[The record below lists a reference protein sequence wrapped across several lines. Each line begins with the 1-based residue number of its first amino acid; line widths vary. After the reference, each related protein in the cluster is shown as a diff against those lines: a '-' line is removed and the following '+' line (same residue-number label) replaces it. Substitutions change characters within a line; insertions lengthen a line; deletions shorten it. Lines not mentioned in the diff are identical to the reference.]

1 MEYVIPVVLVLV
13 IVAAAITAF
22 VMNSQRKS
30 SGRRDAVAADAGH
43 TGGPGMGLDQTP
55 LGDTAEHAGTQARD
69 GETVEPPD
77 AVAHGGTGHPVSHYG
92 ASVPPERE
100 RELQAELDEAAASE
114 GVDPD
119 AARRE
124 GIAPKG
130 IDEGRDRGGP
140 PESERIADRPA

>member
-30 SGRRDAVAADAGH
+30 SGQRDAVAADAGH
-43 TGGPGMGLDQTP
+43 GGGPGIGVDQTP
-55 LGDTAEHAGTQARD
+55 LGDTAEHAGTQGRD

-77 AVAHGGTGHPVSHYG
+77 SVRHGGTGHPVAHYG
-92 ASVPPERE
+92 ATVPPERE
-100 RELQAELDEAAASE
+100 RELSEAAASE
-114 GVDPD
+114 GVDPS
-119 AARRE
+119 AASRG

-130 IDEGRDRGGP
+130 SDDGRDRGGP
-140 PESERIADRPA
+140 PDSERLADRPA

>member
-30 SGRRDAVAADAGH
+30 GDRSDAVAADAGH
-43 TGGPGMGLDQTP
+43 GGGPGIGRDQTP
-55 LGDTAEHAGTQARD
+55 LGDTAEHAGAQGRD

-77 AVAHGGTGHPVSHYG
+77 AARHGGTGHPVSHYG

-100 RELQAELDEAAASE
+100 RELTEAAASE

-130 IDEGRDRGGP
+130 TDEGRDRGGP

>member
-1 MEYVIPVVLVLV
+1 MEYVIPVVLVLI

-30 SGRRDAVAADAGH
+30 GDRRDEVAADAGH
-43 TGGPGMGLDQTP
+43 GGGPGIGADQTP

-69 GETVEPPD
+69 GETAEPPD

-100 RELQAELDEAAASE
+100 RELDDAVASE
-114 GVDPD
+114 GVDPS

-130 IDEGRDRGGP
+130 TDRGRDGSGP